1 MRQNRQ
7 QLSICNFKMSR
18 IDINYVGQLFKF
30 NGKPKLWEEF
40 KKEFNLQ
47 GQFTVYLYPDN
58 TFISKCWKDALTAN
72 SENI

>member
-1 MRQNRQ
+1 MHQNRQ

-30 NGKPKLWEEF
+30 NSKPKLWEEL

-47 GQFTVYLYPDN
+47 GQFTV
-58 TFISKCWKDALTAN
+58 
-72 SENI
+72 